1 MGEPR
6 LLLRYLFDSSFISE
20 GTQGD
25 PSLCELQSSNS
36 DTILFKKSSQLW
48 AWEETSGRILCPRNG
63 LIFLFF
69 KFFFFLVN
77 IFTTFQMFQTWLA
90 LKQTLVPLAFSLQ
103 RRASMSRPLC
113 WSASPRLASTVC
125 LCRGRVSVPTGPKAL
140 SSALKSNRPP
150 RISRS

>member
-90 LKQTLVPLAFSLQ
+90 LKQTLAPLAFPSSVAPPCPGLCAGLQ
-103 RRASMSRPLC
+103 VRGWPPP
-113 WSASPRLASTVC
+113 SASVGDGSPSPQALRLY
-125 LCRGRVSVPTGPKAL
+125 LQL
-140 SSALKSNRPP
+140 
-150 RISRS
+150 